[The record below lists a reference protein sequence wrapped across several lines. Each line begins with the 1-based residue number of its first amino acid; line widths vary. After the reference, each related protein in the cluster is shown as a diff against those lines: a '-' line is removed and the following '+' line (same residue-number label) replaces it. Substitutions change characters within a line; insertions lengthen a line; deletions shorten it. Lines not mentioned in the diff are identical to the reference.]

1 MGERDPS
8 DTRHVETHPAG
19 GEERSEVARRQ
30 PWQGGI
36 RLEPLANLAHEL
48 RTPLQVMLGY
58 VDILRE
64 EWAGEL
70 SPEPLE
76 ILERLRINA
85 HELTHTLGNLMELAT
100 AQAGGEAVLE
110 EEIDVADLVDDLTCV
125 LEAANRRK
133 GLALDFELE
142 EAPKS
147 ILSDRRLLR
156 SILVNLALNA
166 IKFTAAGS
174 VIVAVRRRQ
183 AGSGEEWVEFEVR
196 DSGPGIAPEL
206 LDRAFQPFAQL
217 SNSSTRRHRGLGLGL
232 ALVRRHVQSLGAT
245 LEVSSSP
252 GNGSSFVV
260 RIPIKGAG
268 VAAA

>member
-1 MGERDPS
+1 MADRDPS
-8 DTRHVETHPAG
+8 DERHAEAPPSV
-19 GEERSEVARRQ
+19 GEERSEFARRQ
-30 PWQGGI
+30 PWQGGV

-70 SPEPLE
+70 SPEPRE

-85 HELTHTLGNLMELAT
+85 YELTHTLGNLMELAT
-100 AQAGGEAVLE
+100 VQAGGDAVVD
-110 EEIDVADLVDDLTCV
+110 EEIEIADLVDDLTCI
-125 LEAANRRK
+125 LEPANQRK

-142 EAPKS
+142 EAPRS
-147 ILSDRRLLR
+147 VLCDRRLLR

-166 IKFTAAGS
+166 IKFTPSGS
-174 VIVAVRRRQ
+174 VTIAVRRRE
-183 AGSGEEWVEFEVR
+183 AGSGEEWIEFEVR
-196 DSGPGIAPEL
+196 DTGPGIAPDQ

-217 SNSSTRRHRGLGLGL
+217 SSSSIRRHRGLGLGL